1 MITRHWQRYL
11 ILSHRYLGIAL
22 CLLFCLWFASGFV
35 IMYTGGMPQLSESER
50 LTRLPALALSEV
62 ELSPESARL
71 ALRRSEFPTLTTR
84 LGRPA
89 YVFSRNPVQVLF
101 ADNGELLTSSMISS
115 RQIAADFLHAPP
127 DDLERVGLI
136 ESVDQWTLGLR
147 SELPLQKYSA
157 DDGQGTEIY
166 VSASRGRVV
175 LHTTSRDR
183 LLAWLGAIP
192 HWLYFLPLRADSAL
206 WSATVITL
214 ASVGVVFVALGLLLM
229 FTQLRWQHWPSLAR
243 VLPYRGLMKWHYVLG
258 IGFGWCVLTWI
269 FSGLLSMEPYSWNRA
284 SGLGFNAAAYYG
296 ARADGSAF
304 ESVESVADLA
314 GVEGSLKEI
323 RFHAFAGKAFYELS
337 IGGDGSAGAIRR
349 EFRSVDSMEPHGLFA
364 DTQILAHL
372 EPAVAANIAAA
383 EILTEYDSY
392 YYGRNSRLQLAPPLP
407 VLRVQFDDAA
417 RSRYYL
423 SLQTGELVFVSHR
436 ANRAERWLYHGLHSL
451 DFNFLYPYRPAWDV
465 VVWLLLG
472 GGLLL
477 SLLGAYLGL
486 ARVGRWIRPG

>member
-1 MITRHWQRYL
+1 MIARHWQRYL

-35 IMYTGGMPQLSESER
+35 IMYAGGMPQLSEAER
-50 LTRLPALALSEV
+50 LTRLPELALSEV
-62 ELSPESARL
+62 ELSPQAARL
-71 ALRRSEFPTLTTR
+71 ALRRSEFPILTTR

-101 ADNGELLTSSMISS
+101 ADNGELLTSGMISS

-127 DDLERVGLI
+127 DNLERVGLI

-206 WSATVITL
+206 WSTTVITL

-229 FTQLRWQHWPSLAR
+229 FTQLRWQHWPNLAR
-243 VLPYRGLMKWHYVLG
+243 VLPYLGLMKWHYVLG
-258 IGFGWCVLTWI
+258 IGFGWCVLTWV

-284 SGLGFNAAAYYG
+284 SGLGFDAAAYYG
-296 ARADGSAF
+296 SSADVSAF
-304 ESVESVADLA
+304 ESVESVTNLA
-314 GVEGSLKEI
+314 GMAGMEGSVKEV

-337 IGGDGSAGAIRR
+337 TGGDGSAGIIRR
-349 EFRSVDSMEPHGLFA
+349 EFRAADRMEPLGLFTDA
-364 DTQILAHL
+364 QILAQL
-372 EPAVAANIAAA
+372 EPAVAAKVVSA

-392 YYGRNSRLQLAPPLP
+392 YYGRRSHLQPAPPLP
-407 VLRVQFDDAA
+407 VLRVEFDDTA

-465 VVWLLLG
+465 VVWLLLA

-486 ARVGRWIRPG
+486 ARVVR